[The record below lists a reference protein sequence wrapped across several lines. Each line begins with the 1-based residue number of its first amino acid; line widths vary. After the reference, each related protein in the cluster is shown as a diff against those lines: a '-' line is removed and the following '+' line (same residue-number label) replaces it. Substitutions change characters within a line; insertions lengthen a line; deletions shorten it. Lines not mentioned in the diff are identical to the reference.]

1 MSELAEGARLEI
13 VCAAKSG
20 TEGSNPSLS
29 AKKFLPAPWLKW
41 NITYMSYIVLAR
53 KYRPQTFEQ
62 VIKQDHVTRTLI
74 NAISLNRVAHAIL
87 LTGPRGTGKTTVA
100 RIMAKAMNCKDGPA
114 PVPCNKCRSCRE
126 ITSGSSADVYEIDG
140 ASNNGVEQIRALREN
155 VKYMPAYS
163 RYKIYIIDEVH
174 MLTIAAFNA
183 LLKTLEEPP
192 SHIMFV
198 FATTEPNKIP
208 ITILSRCQ
216 RYDFRHID
224 IESLSEYMKGLC
236 TKEGFDIPIE
246 SLELIAREAGGS
258 MRDALSLLDQV
269 ISCVQGSITHDKV
282 LDILSVID
290 RKIIFDISGAVLR
303 GDLPA
308 ILDILDDI
316 YARGYEMQKLYA
328 DMVEQFRNLLVVKMG
343 KNVSKLVNLP
353 AHEID
358 LMRDQAKDV
367 SPVFLNQIFD
377 LLFKEEPAIRF
388 SSQPKLAIEM
398 LFIKMFQIKPAMPI
412 DLLIEKLDNLKNESY
427 KKTGHEIS
435 EDQAAYDCREKSAER
450 STETRDLKE
459 SDAQPHVSGQ
469 DNLDLTWERLLDIF
483 LENHSVL
490 AASLKKCVL
499 KKLTEHS
506 LEIEIND
513 NGFNVNMI
521 KRNKNVAI
529 IEKVCEDFFGKR
541 MDLTLTVKKNQ
552 KKDNQEHKT
561 DRENRLKQEA
571 LSHSL
576 VADTIEIFNGRVLDV
591 KVL

>member
-1 MSELAEGARLEI
+1 
-13 VCAAKSG
+13 
-20 TEGSNPSLS
+20 
-29 AKKFLPAPWLKW
+29 
-41 NITYMSYIVLAR
+41 MSYIVLAR

-62 VIKQDHVTRTLI
+62 VIKQDHVTRTLT

-174 MLTIAAFNA
+174 MLSKGAFNA

-192 SHIMFV
+192 SHIMFI

-224 IESLSEYMKGLC
+224 IESLSEHMKDLC
-236 TKEGFDIPIE
+236 AKEGFDIPVE

-328 DMVEQFRNLLVVKMG
+328 DLIEQFRNLFVVKMG

-377 LLFKEEPAIRF
+377 LLFKEEPAIKF
-388 SSQPKLAIEM
+388 SAQPKLGLEM
-398 LFIKMFQIKPAMPI
+398 LFFKMFQIKPAMPI
-412 DLLIEKLDNLKNESY
+412 DLLIEKLDNLKNETYEKRS
-427 KKTGHEIS
+427 HEIS
-435 EDQAAYDCREKSAER
+435 EDQTSYSYREKGAEWP
-450 STETRDLKE
+450 TETKALKE
-459 SDAQPHVSGQ
+459 SAAQAHVSGQ
-469 DNLDLTWERLLDIF
+469 DNLDLTNLDLTWKRLLDIF
-483 LENHSVL
+483 LKNSPML
-490 AASLKKCVL
+490 AASLKKCAL
-499 KKLTEHS
+499 KRLTEHS
-506 LEIEIND
+506 LEIEING
-513 NGFNVNMI
+513 NGFNVSTI
-521 KRNKNVAI
+521 KRGKNVAI
-529 IEKVCEDFFGKR
+529 IEKVCEDFFGKS
-541 MDLTLTVKKNQ
+541 MDLTLTVKGSK
-552 KKDNQEHKT
+552 KKDNEEHKI
-561 DRENRLKQEA
+561 DKESRLKQEA

-576 VADTIEIFNGRVLDV
+576 VADVVEIFNGNVVDV
-591 KVL
+591 KIL

>member
-1 MSELAEGARLEI
+1 
-13 VCAAKSG
+13 
-20 TEGSNPSLS
+20 
-29 AKKFLPAPWLKW
+29 
-41 NITYMSYIVLAR
+41 MSYIVLAR

-62 VIKQDHVTRTLI
+62 VIKQDHVTRTLT

-100 RIMAKAMNCKDGPA
+100 RILAKAMNCKNGPA
-114 PVPCNKCRSCRE
+114 PVPCNKCRSCDE
-126 ITSGSSADVYEIDG
+126 ITLGSSADVYEIDG
-140 ASNNGVEQIRALREN
+140 ASNNGVEQIRTLRDN
-155 VKYMPAYS
+155 IKYMPAYS

-174 MLTIAAFNA
+174 MLSKGAFNA

-192 SHIMFV
+192 SHIMFI

-216 RYDFRHID
+216 RYDFRQID
-224 IESLSEYMKGLC
+224 IESLSEHMKYLC
-236 TKEGFDIPIE
+236 AKEGFDISVE
-246 SLELIAREAGGS
+246 SLELIAREAAGS

-308 ILDILDDI
+308 ILDVLDDI

-328 DMVEQFRNLLVVKMG
+328 DMVEQFRDLLVVKMG
-343 KNVSKLVNLP
+343 KNISKLVNLP

-358 LMRDQAKDV
+358 LMRDQTKDV
-367 SPVFLNQIFD
+367 SLVFLNQIFD

-388 SSQPKLAIEM
+388 SAQPKLAIEI

-412 DLLIEKLDNLKNESY
+412 DLLIEKLDNLKNGIYEKKDYNLFENQASYGRHKKGHSLPKQEQDRLENDLQDSTESATEIRELKDPVEQINVSY
-427 KKTGHEIS
+427 K
-435 EDQAAYDCREKSAER
+435 
-450 STETRDLKE
+450 
-459 SDAQPHVSGQ
+459 
-469 DNLDLTWERLLDIF
+469 DNLDLTWKRLLDIF
-483 LENHSVL
+483 LKNHSAL
-490 AASLKKCVL
+490 AASLEKCIL
-499 KKLTEHS
+499 KNLTEHS
-506 LEIEIND
+506 LEIEING

-521 KRNKNVAI
+521 KRSKNVAI
-529 IEKVCEDFFGKR
+529 IEKVCENFFGKR
-541 MDLTLTVKKNQ
+541 MDLTLTVKDSLE
-552 KKDNQEHKT
+552 KDNQEHKT
-561 DRENRLKQEA
+561 DRESRLKQEA

-591 KVL
+591 KIL

>member
-1 MSELAEGARLEI
+1 
-13 VCAAKSG
+13 
-20 TEGSNPSLS
+20 
-29 AKKFLPAPWLKW
+29 
-41 NITYMSYIVLAR
+41 MSYIVLAR

-62 VIKQDHVTRTLI
+62 VIKQDHVTRTLT
-74 NAISLNRVAHAIL
+74 NAISLDRVAHAIL

-100 RIMAKAMNCKDGPA
+100 RILAKAMNCKDGPA
-114 PVPCNKCRSCRE
+114 PVPCNKCRSCNE
-126 ITSGSSADVYEIDG
+126 ITSGSSVDVYEIDG
-140 ASNNGVEQIRALREN
+140 ASNNGVEQIRTLRDN
-155 VKYMPAYS
+155 IKYMPAYS

-174 MLTIAAFNA
+174 MLSRGAFNA

-192 SHIMFV
+192 PHIMFV

-224 IESLSEYMKGLC
+224 IESLSEHMKGLC
-236 TKEGFDIPIE
+236 AKEGFDIPVE

-316 YARGYEMQKLYA
+316 YARGYEMQKLHA
-328 DMVEQFRNLLVVKMG
+328 DLVEQFRNLLVVKMG
-343 KNVSKLVNLP
+343 KNISKLVNLP

-358 LMRDQAKDV
+358 LMRDQAKNV

-388 SSQPKLAIEM
+388 AAQPKLAIEM

-427 KKTGHEIS
+427 GKRGQEIS
-435 EDQAAYDCREKSAER
+435 ENRASYGYHKQGQAVNSIKNTAPEKTFQAQAEV
-450 STETRDLKE
+450 
-459 SDAQPHVSGQ
+459 PHVSDQ
-469 DNLDLTWERLLDIF
+469 DNLDLTWKRLLDVF
-483 LENHSVL
+483 LKNHPML
-490 AASLKKCVL
+490 AANLKKCAL
-499 KKLTEHS
+499 KRLTEQS
-506 LEIEIND
+506 LEIEING

-521 KRNKNVAI
+521 KRSKNVAI

-541 MDLTLTVKKNQ
+541 MDLILTVKDSQ
-552 KKDNQEHKT
+552 KKDNQEHKI
-561 DRENRLKQEA
+561 DKESRLKQEA

-591 KVL
+591 KIL

>member
-1 MSELAEGARLEI
+1 
-13 VCAAKSG
+13 
-20 TEGSNPSLS
+20 
-29 AKKFLPAPWLKW
+29 
-41 NITYMSYIVLAR
+41 MSYIVLAR

-62 VIKQDHVTRTLI
+62 VIKQDHVTLTLT

-100 RIMAKAMNCKDGPA
+100 RILAKAMNCKNGPA
-114 PVPCNKCRSCRE
+114 PVPCNKCRSCDE

-140 ASNNGVEQIRALREN
+140 ASNNGVEQIRTLRDN
-155 VKYMPAYS
+155 IKYMPAYS

-174 MLTIAAFNA
+174 MLSKGAFNA

-192 SHIMFV
+192 SHIMFI

-216 RYDFRHID
+216 RYDFRQID
-224 IESLSEYMKGLC
+224 IESLSEHMKYLC
-236 TKEGFDIPIE
+236 AKEGFDISIE
-246 SLELIAREAGGS
+246 SLELIAREAAGS

-343 KNVSKLVNLP
+343 KNISKLVNLP
-353 AHEID
+353 VHEID
-358 LMRDQAKDV
+358 LMHDQTKDV
-367 SPVFLNQIFD
+367 SLVFLNQIFD

-388 SSQPKLAIEM
+388 SAQPKLAIEI

-412 DLLIEKLDNLKNESY
+412 DLLIEKLDNLKNGIYE
-427 KKTGHEIS
+427 KKDYEIS
-435 EDQAAYDCREKSAER
+435 EDQASYSRHEKDHLLHSHEQDRPEKDLYGRAGLATEIRE
-450 STETRDLKE
+450 LKE
-459 SDAQPHVSGQ
+459 PDEQTNVSYK
-469 DNLDLTWERLLDIF
+469 DNLDLTWKRLLDIF
-483 LENHSVL
+483 LENHSAL
-490 AASLKKCVL
+490 AASLEKCVL
-499 KKLTEHS
+499 KNLTEHS
-506 LEIEIND
+506 LEIEING

-521 KRNKNVAI
+521 KRSKNVAI

-541 MDLTLTVKKNQ
+541 MNLTLTVKDSQ

-561 DRENRLKQEA
+561 DRESRLKQEA

-576 VADTIEIFNGRVLDV
+576 VADTIEIFNGRISDV
-591 KVL
+591 KIL

>member
-1 MSELAEGARLEI
+1 
-13 VCAAKSG
+13 
-20 TEGSNPSLS
+20 
-29 AKKFLPAPWLKW
+29 
-41 NITYMSYIVLAR
+41 MSYIVLAR

-62 VIKQDHVTRTLI
+62 VIKQDHVTRTLT

-126 ITSGSSADVYEIDG
+126 ITSGSSVDVYEIDG
-140 ASNNGVEQIRALREN
+140 ASNNGVEQIRTLREN

-174 MLTIAAFNA
+174 MLSKGAFNA

-192 SHIMFV
+192 SHIMFI

-224 IESLSEYMKGLC
+224 IESLSEHMKDLC
-236 TKEGFDIPIE
+236 AKEGFDIPVE

-328 DMVEQFRNLLVVKMG
+328 DLIEQFRNLLVVKMG
-343 KNVSKLVNLP
+343 KNISKLVNLP

-358 LMRDQAKDV
+358 LMRDQAKNV

-388 SSQPKLAIEM
+388 SAQPKLGLEM
-398 LFIKMFQIKPAMPI
+398 LFFKMFQIKPAMPI
-412 DLLIEKLDNLKNESY
+412 DLLIEKLDNLKNETY
-427 KKTGHEIS
+427 EKRGQEIS
-435 EDQAAYDCREKSAER
+435 EDQASYGYHEKGAEGPMETKALKDSA
-450 STETRDLKE
+450 
-459 SDAQPHVSGQ
+459 AQAHVSGQ

-483 LENHSVL
+483 LKNSPML
-490 AASLKKCVL
+490 AASLKKCAL
-499 KKLTEHS
+499 KRLTEHS
-506 LEIEIND
+506 LEIEING
-513 NGFNVNMI
+513 NGFNVDMI
-521 KRNKNVAI
+521 KRSKNVAI
-529 IEKVCEDFFGKR
+529 IEKVCEDFFGKS
-541 MDLTLTVKKNQ
+541 MDLTLTVKDSQ
-552 KKDNQEHKT
+552 KKDNQEHKI
-561 DRENRLKQEA
+561 DKESRLKQEA

-591 KVL
+591 KIL

>member
-1 MSELAEGARLEI
+1 
-13 VCAAKSG
+13 
-20 TEGSNPSLS
+20 
-29 AKKFLPAPWLKW
+29 
-41 NITYMSYIVLAR
+41 MSYIVLAR

-62 VIKQDHVTRTLI
+62 VIKQDHVTRTLT

-114 PVPCNKCRSCRE
+114 SIPCNKCRSCRE

-224 IESLSEYMKGLC
+224 IESLSEHMKGLC

-358 LMRDQAKDV
+358 LMRDQAKDI

-435 EDQAAYDCREKSAER
+435 EDQASYGCCEKGAKW

-459 SDAQPHVSGQ
+459 SVAQPHVSGQ
-469 DNLDLTWERLLDIF
+469 DNLDLTWERLLNIF
-483 LENHSVL
+483 LENHSAL

-499 KKLTEHS
+499 KKLTEQS
-506 LEIEIND
+506 LEIEINGND
-513 NGFNVNMI
+513 FNVNMI

-552 KKDNQEHKT
+552 KKDKQEHKT

>member
-1 MSELAEGARLEI
+1 
-13 VCAAKSG
+13 
-20 TEGSNPSLS
+20 
-29 AKKFLPAPWLKW
+29 
-41 NITYMSYIVLAR
+41 MSYIVLAR

-62 VIKQDHVTRTLI
+62 VIKQDHVTRTLT

-114 PVPCNKCRSCRE
+114 PVPCNKCRSCNE
-126 ITSGSSADVYEIDG
+126 ITSGSSVDVYEIDG
-140 ASNNGVEQIRALREN
+140 ASNNGVEQIRTLREN

-174 MLTIAAFNA
+174 MLSKGAFNA

-192 SHIMFV
+192 SHIMFI

-224 IESLSEYMKGLC
+224 IESLSEHMKDLC
-236 TKEGFDIPIE
+236 AKEGFDIPVE

-328 DMVEQFRNLLVVKMG
+328 DLIEQFRNLLVVKMG
-343 KNVSKLVNLP
+343 KNISKVVNLP

-358 LMRDQAKDV
+358 LMRDQAKNV

-388 SSQPKLAIEM
+388 SAQPKLGLEM
-398 LFIKMFQIKPAMPI
+398 LFFKMFQIKPAMPI
-412 DLLIEKLDNLKNESY
+412 DLLIEKLDNLKNETY
-427 KKTGHEIS
+427 EKRGQEIS
-435 EDQAAYDCREKSAER
+435 ENQASYGCHETGAEG
-450 STETRDLKE
+450 STETKGLKE
-459 SDAQPHVSGQ
+459 FAVQAHVSGQ
-469 DNLDLTWERLLDIF
+469 DNLDLTNLDLTNLDLTWERLLDVF
-483 LENHSVL
+483 LKNHSAL
-490 AASLKKCVL
+490 AASLKKCAL
-499 KKLTEHS
+499 KRLTEHS
-506 LEIEIND
+506 LEIEING

-521 KRNKNVAI
+521 KRSKNVAI
-529 IEKVCEDFFGKR
+529 IEKVCEDFFGKS
-541 MDLTLTVKKNQ
+541 MDLTLTVKTNQ

-571 LSHSL
+571 LSHGL

-591 KVL
+591 KIL

>member
-1 MSELAEGARLEI
+1 
-13 VCAAKSG
+13 
-20 TEGSNPSLS
+20 
-29 AKKFLPAPWLKW
+29 
-41 NITYMSYIVLAR
+41 MSYLVLAR

-62 VIKQDHVTRTLI
+62 VIKQDHVTRTLT
-74 NAISLNRVAHAIL
+74 NAISLDRVAHAIL

-126 ITSGSSADVYEIDG
+126 ITSGSSVDVYEIDG
-140 ASNNGVEQIRALREN
+140 ASNNGVEQIRTLRDN
-155 VKYMPAYS
+155 IKYMPAYS

-174 MLTIAAFNA
+174 MLSKGAFNA

-192 SHIMFV
+192 SHIMFI

-224 IESLSEYMKGLC
+224 IESLSEHMKGLC
-236 TKEGFDIPIE
+236 AKEGFDIPVE

-328 DMVEQFRNLLVVKMG
+328 ELVEQFRNLLVVKMG
-343 KNVSKLVNLP
+343 KNISKLVNLP

-367 SPVFLNQIFD
+367 SPVFLSQIFD

-388 SSQPKLAIEM
+388 SAQPKLAIEM
-398 LFIKMFQIKPAMPI
+398 LFFKMFQIKPAMPI
-412 DLLIEKLDNLKNESY
+412 DLLIEKLDNLKNEIYEKS
-427 KKTGHEIS
+427 GQEIS
-435 EDQAAYDCREKSAER
+435 EDRASYGCREKGAEG
-450 STETRDLKE
+450 T
-459 SDAQPHVSGQ
+459 HVSGQ
-469 DNLDLTWERLLDIF
+469 DNLDLTNLDLTWERLLDIF
-483 LENHSVL
+483 LKNYSAL
-490 AASLKKCVL
+490 AANLKKCAL
-499 KKLTEHS
+499 KRLTEHS
-506 LEIEIND
+506 LEIEING

-521 KRNKNVAI
+521 KRSKNVAI

-541 MDLTLTVKKNQ
+541 MNLILTVKDSP

-591 KVL
+591 KIL

>member
-1 MSELAEGARLEI
+1 
-13 VCAAKSG
+13 
-20 TEGSNPSLS
+20 
-29 AKKFLPAPWLKW
+29 
-41 NITYMSYIVLAR
+41 MSYIVLAR

-62 VIKQDHVTRTLI
+62 VIKQDHVTRTLT

-126 ITSGSSADVYEIDG
+126 ITSGSSVDVYEIDG
-140 ASNNGVEQIRALREN
+140 ASNNGVEQIRTLREN

-174 MLTIAAFNA
+174 MLSKGAFNA

-192 SHIMFV
+192 SHIMFI

-224 IESLSEYMKGLC
+224 IESLSEHMKDLC
-236 TKEGFDIPIE
+236 AKEGFDIPIE

-328 DMVEQFRNLLVVKMG
+328 DLIEQFRNLLVVKMG
-343 KNVSKLVNLP
+343 KNISKLVNLP
-353 AHEID
+353 AHEIE

-388 SSQPKLAIEM
+388 SAQPKLAIEM

-412 DLLIEKLDNLKNESY
+412 DRLIEKLDNLKNGIYE
-427 KKTGHEIS
+427 KKDQAIS
-435 EDQAAYDCREKSAER
+435 EDRASYGYHEKGHPLHSHEQGRPEKDLQGRTGSATEIRE
-450 STETRDLKE
+450 LKE
-459 SDAQPHVSGQ
+459 PGEQTNVSYK
-469 DNLDLTWERLLDIF
+469 DDLDLTNLDLTNLDLTNLDLTWERLLDIF
-483 LENHSVL
+483 LKNSPML
-490 AASLKKCVL
+490 AASLKKCAL
-499 KKLTEHS
+499 KRLTEHS
-506 LEIEIND
+506 LEIEING
-513 NGFNVNMI
+513 NGFNVSMI
-521 KRNKNVAI
+521 KRSKNVAI
-529 IEKVCEDFFGKR
+529 IEKVCEDFFGKS
-541 MDLTLTVKKNQ
+541 MDLTLTVKDSQ

-561 DRENRLKQEA
+561 DRESRLKQEA

-591 KVL
+591 KILGSSPKELVG